1 MLKHYIKRTIKKIFA
16 MPLWIIFNVIH
27 LIAKPLAKLLRF
39 VAFPGAIIAVVV
51 AAINFFNE
59 GLSLATTQVLVFALA
74 MAIGYAVAPYLASA
88 VYGIKTALKRAALR
102 PIVVRPPVRFTC
114 ESI

>member
-1 MLKHYIKRTIKKIFA
+1 MLKHYIRRTIKKIFA
-16 MPLWIIFNVIH
+16 LPLWIIFNVIH
-27 LIAKPLAKLLRF
+27 IIAKPLARLLRL
-39 VAFPGAIIAVVV
+39 VAFPGTILGVVV
-51 AAINFFNE
+51 AAINYFNE
-59 GLSLATTQVLVFALA
+59 GFSLLTTKVLIFALA

-88 VYGIKTALKRAALR
+88 VYSIKTALKRAALR

>member
-1 MLKHYIKRTIKKIFA
+1 MAISYVVDVYRGTVEA
-16 MPLWIIFNVIH
+16 SCN
-27 LIAKPLAKLLRF
+27 PLAF
-39 VAFPGAIIAVVV
+39 V

-74 MAIGYAVAPYLASA
+74 MATGYAVAPYLASA